1 MAFSASADWR
11 GNLICWSSLEEGQLV
26 ARRHESVLAD
36 AARSGSVVEDSAL
49 DVVLGCIENVSDRQC
64 WWWRRR
70 EYPGAGFDDEFADA
84 SGGTPLDMQCPVV
97 CSSRDGATALDTC
110 RIGTGVCVH
119 EAALA
124 AGGAES

>member
-49 DVVLGCIENVSDRQC
+49 DVVLGCIENVSDRQ
-64 WWWRRR
+64 
-70 EYPGAGFDDEFADA
+70 
-84 SGGTPLDMQCPVV
+84 
-97 CSSRDGATALDTC
+97 
-110 RIGTGVCVH
+110 
-119 EAALA
+119 
-124 AGGAES
+124 